1 MNVLIAEDDSVT
13 RLLLSAALRKLG
25 HDVRQ
30 AENGRDALA
39 AWEESHPSLVISDW
53 MMPDIDGLELCR
65 RVRAGERADFTYII
79 LLTARSG
86 KSHYLEAMQAGV
98 DDFITKPFEKDEL
111 AARVHV
117 AERILRLHENLRAAN
132 TDLER
137 RVCDR
142 TAELEEA
149 LDAKNQFLSRA
160 SHELRTPMN
169 HILGFAQLLKMDS
182 LNEEQE
188 NNIGQVLT
196 SGRHLL
202 RLIDRILAISAAPTA
217 DWSFLESA
225 ETGPSA
231 AARSDGIGSRAASS
245 V

>member
-1 MNVLIAEDDSVT
+1 MNVLIADDDDVT
-13 RLLLSAALRKLG
+13 RLLLSSVLSKLG

-39 AWEESHPSLVISDW
+39 AWEANHPPLVISDW
-53 MMPDIDGLELCR
+53 MMPDMDGLELCR
-65 RVRAGERADFTYII
+65 KVRAGKRSHFTYII

-98 DDFITKPFEKDEL
+98 DDFITKPFETDEL

-117 AERILRLHENLRAAN
+117 AERILGLHENLRAAN

-137 RVCDR
+137 RVRER
-142 TAELEEA
+142 TVELEEA
-149 LDAKNQFLSRA
+149 LNAKNQFLSRA

-169 HILGFAQLLKMDS
+169 HILGFAQLLEMDS
-182 LNEEQE
+182 LNLEQE
-188 NNIGQVLT
+188 NRVGQILT

-202 RLIDRILAISAAPTA
+202 QLIDRILAISESRP
-217 DWSFLESA
+217 DNWRFLDTSKSA
-225 ETGPSA
+225 EN
-231 AARSDGIGSRAASS
+231 ARSIESVLLSS
-245 V
+245 